1 MGRGETWS
9 GVDKQRLTALVAEHT
24 DGDGRVSGW
33 AEIAQAFEGR
43 GARACLQKWDNI
55 SGKGSEQIGKATF
68 SPEVLKRLCAEFVI
82 ERDPT
87 DEEIR
92 IFVGKLLA
100 ECEDTTRVNFETLKT
115 WFYNKRY
122 FDPITWGDAAKAVD
136 EFNAECEPGD
146 TIVRIYKD
154 VELDVTGGYKGV
166 HVSKYGYIAEV
177 PFAGRRAVFG
187 HPSQLECAL
196 WRALMMLRK
205 NGLAENW
212 HETLL
217 EELIANKKALKKE
230 KQEKKEKKETKET
243 KETKRKL
250 AESVDDDDELVEV
263 PARRKPRVANDAH

>member
-1 MGRGETWS
+1 MGRGQTWS
-9 GVDKQRLTALVAEHT
+9 GADTQRLTALVAAHT

-33 AEIAQAFEGR
+33 AGIAQAFEGR
-43 GARACLQKWDNI
+43 GEAACLQKWTNI

-68 SPEVLKRLCAEFVI
+68 SPEVLKRLRTEFVI

-87 DEEIR
+87 DDEIR
-92 IFVGKLLA
+92 IFVDKLLA

-122 FDPITWGDAAKAVD
+122 RDPITWGDAAKAVD

-146 TIVRIYKD
+146 KIVRIYKD

-166 HVSKYGYIAEV
+166 RVHGRGYMASVCIEGRKIEFGGYSVSQV
-177 PFAGRRAVFG
+177 
-187 HPSQLECAL
+187 ECAL

-217 EELIANKKALKKE
+217 EEVIANKKAPKKE
-230 KQEKKEKKETKET
+230 KQEKKETKET
-243 KETKRKL
+243 KETKEKKRKL
-250 AESVDDDDELVEV
+250 AESVGDDDELVEV
-263 PARRKPRVANDAH
+263 PARRKL